1 MIKTKIRVEN
11 HNIQLLGEKTAITK
25 AVAEWIIL
33 PWFEYL
39 QTHGKIAKID
49 SWVEATYDHC
59 VYELLWDLADE
70 HQTYFYLIYNEQ

>member
-11 HNIQLLGEKTAITK
+11 QAIRLLGEKTAITK

-49 SWVEATYDHC
+49 SFVDHANDDR
-59 VYELLWDLADE
+59 VYVLLWDLADE